1 MSDYSYVTEEMFQQ
15 KLEEIVG
22 RMSTDQL
29 LATPGVAVILREE
42 LNNEVLNELDL
53 EHWKNDY
60 AEDGDSQEAEE

>member
-29 LATPGVAVILREE
+29 LATPGVAEILREE
-42 LNNEVLNELDL
+42 LNNEVLNELDR

-60 AEDGDSQEAEE
+60 AEDGSSQETEE